1 MMTTSS
7 PVTTITA
14 LLRRQNASGN
24 TPLHYAAMNGHL
36 PIVKSILE
44 ALKSNTSKEE
54 YSSYLTMKNNA
65 GHDAAFEAE
74 TANKEDV
81 VTYLLGAM
89 DDADVE
95 LGASAG
101 VTDTR
106 EGSSMDV
113 DEQGSNMEDVEDG
126 VKSMDVSADAEQ

>member
-1 MMTTSS
+1 
-7 PVTTITA
+7 
-14 LLRRQNASGN
+14 
-24 TPLHYAAMNGHL
+24 
-36 PIVKSILE
+36 
-44 ALKSNTSKEE
+44 
-54 YSSYLTMKNNA
+54 MKNNA

-74 TANKEDV
+74 TASKEDV
-81 VTYLLGAM
+81 VTHLLGAM

-101 VTDTR
+101 VTDAG

-126 VKSMDVSADAEQ
+126 VKSMDVSENPHP

>member
-1 MMTTSS
+1 
-7 PVTTITA
+7 
-14 LLRRQNASGN
+14 
-24 TPLHYAAMNGHL
+24 MNGHL

-44 ALKSNTSKEE
+44 ASKSSATQEE
-54 YSSYLTMKNNA
+54 HSSYLIMKNNA

-74 TANKEDV
+74 TAGKEDV

-101 VTDTR
+101 VTDAGEAST
-106 EGSSMDV
+106 MDI
-113 DEQGSNMEDVEDG
+113 DEDSSNMEDVADG
-126 VKSMDVSADAEQ
+126 VKSMDVTEHNQR